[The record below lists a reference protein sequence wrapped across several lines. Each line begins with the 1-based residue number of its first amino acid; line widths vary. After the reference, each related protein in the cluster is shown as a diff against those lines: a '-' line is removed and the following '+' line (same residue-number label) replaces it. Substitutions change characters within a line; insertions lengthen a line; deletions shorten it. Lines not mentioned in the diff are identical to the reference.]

1 MTVIIHD
8 RFKKEWL
15 KPDYSNTTKVE
26 EALKEEYIT
35 SKVAAILRGV
45 LERAQNPYITEPST
59 EDINLLKQLY
69 SQGNN
74 SIESNYY

>member
-1 MTVIIHD
+1 MIY

-15 KPDYSNTTKVE
+15 IPDYSDTTKVE

-35 SKVAAILRGV
+35 SKVAAILHGV
-45 LERAQNPYITEPST
+45 LERAKNPYTTEPST

-69 SQGNN
+69 SQGKYFP
-74 SIESNYY
+74 S